1 MRGVA
6 FNLLEQVIIEAAG
19 EDEWDDV
26 LDRAGSDGV
35 YTSACDYEVGELL
48 RLVEAVEGAG
58 TTLPGRLRWL
68 GRRAVPHLVHLRAD
82 VFEAHGTVASLLRK
96 AEETVQ
102 AEVRPFTDGPL
113 RPMFDF
119 HLDPKAPGAFAVG
132 CHLPGGLC
140 AAVEGVLIGV
150 AEHYGQILR
159 VTQPKCERR
168 GAASCL
174 IVGTLAEAAA

>member
-1 MRGVA
+1 VRGVV
-6 FNLLEQVIIEAAG
+6 FNLLEQVVVETAG
-19 EDEWDDV
+19 EDEWDDL

-35 YTSACDYEVGELL
+35 YTSACDYDITELL
-48 RLVEAVEGAG
+48 RLVEAAKGVG
-58 TTLPGRLRWL
+58 TTVPGRLRWL
-68 GRRAVPHLVHLRAD
+68 GRRAVPHLVELRTD
-82 VFEAHGTVASLLRK
+82 VFEAHATVASLLRA

-113 RPMFDF
+113 RTMFDV
-119 HLDPKAPGAFAVG
+119 HHDPTAPGAFAVG

-150 AEHYGQILR
+150 AEHYGQTLR
-159 VTQPKCERR
+159 VTQPKCRQR
-168 GAASCL
+168 GLSSCL

>member
-1 MRGVA
+1 MRGVV
-6 FNLLEQVIIEAAG
+6 FNLLEQVVIEATG
-19 EDEWDDV
+19 EDEWDDL

-35 YTSACDYEVGELL
+35 YTSACDYDIGELL

-58 TTLPGRLRWL
+58 TTLAGRLRWL
-68 GRRAVPHLVHLRAD
+68 GRRAVPHLVDWRAD
-82 VFEAHGTVASLLRK
+82 VFEAHATVASLLRK

-119 HLDPKAPGAFAVG
+119 HHDPKAPDAFAVG

-140 AAVEGVLIGV
+140 AAVEGILIGV
-150 AEHYGQILR
+150 AEHYGQTLR
-159 VTQPKCERR
+159 VTQPKCERK
-168 GAASCL
+168 GFSSCL
-174 IVGTLAEAAA
+174 IVGTLAEVAA

>member
-1 MRGVA
+1 VRGVV
-6 FNLLEQVIIEAAG
+6 FNLLEQVVIETAG
-19 EDEWDDV
+19 EDEWDDL

-35 YTSACDYEVGELL
+35 YTSASDYEIEELL
-48 RLVEAVEGAG
+48 GLVAVVEGAG
-58 TTLPGRLRWL
+58 TTLAGRLRWL
-68 GRRAVPHLVHLRAD
+68 GRRAVPHLVEWRAD
-82 VFEAHGTVASLLRK
+82 VFEAHATVASLLLK

-119 HLDPKAPGAFAVG
+119 HHDPKAPGAFAVG

-140 AAVEGVLIGV
+140 AAVEGILIGV
-150 AEHYGQILR
+150 AEHYGQTLR
-159 VTQPKCERR
+159 VTQPKCERK
-168 GAASCL
+168 GFSSCL

>member
-1 MRGVA
+1 MRGVV
-6 FNLLEQVIIEAAG
+6 FNVLEQVVIEAAG
-19 EDEWDDV
+19 EDEWDDL

-35 YTSACDYEVGELL
+35 YTSACDYEIEELL

-58 TTLPGRLRWL
+58 TTLPGRLRWI
-68 GRRAVPHLVHLRAD
+68 GRRAVPHLVELRAD
-82 VFEAHGTVASLLRK
+82 VFGAHANVASLLRR

-102 AEVRPFTDGPL
+102 TEVRPFTDGPL

-119 HLDPKAPGAFAVG
+119 HHDPKVPDAFAVG

-150 AEHYGQILR
+150 AEHYGQTLR

-168 GAASCL
+168 GFSSCL
-174 IVGTLAEAAA
+174 ILGTLAEAAA

>member
-1 MRGVA
+1 VRGVV
-6 FNLLEQVIIEAAG
+6 FNLLEQVVIETAG
-19 EDEWDDV
+19 EDEWDDL

-35 YTSACDYEVGELL
+35 YTSACDYEVEELL
-48 RLVEAVEGAG
+48 GLVEAVEGAG
-58 TTLPGRLRWL
+58 TTLAGRLRWL
-68 GRRAVPHLVHLRAD
+68 GRRAVPHLVDWRAD
-82 VFEAHGTVASLLRK
+82 VFEAHATVASLLRK

-119 HLDPKAPGAFAVG
+119 HHDPKAPDAFAVG

-140 AAVEGVLIGV
+140 AAVEGILIGV
-150 AEHYGQILR
+150 AEHYGQVLR
-159 VTQPKCERR
+159 VTQPKCERK
-168 GAASCL
+168 GFSSCL